1 MDYFAVPPHLCK
13 VFSSRRN
20 REAHGIHTSITA
32 VFLASYYLKQN
43 KIFTGRQIKISYLEP
58 LLRYI

>member
-20 REAHGIHTSITA
+20 REAHGTHTSITA
-32 VFLASYYLKQN
+32 VFLASYYLK
-43 KIFTGRQIKISYLEP
+43 
-58 LLRYI
+58 